1 MELGLVQFYL
11 IYENNIN
18 LLQYTI
24 HKLEKGDYTLKMHI
38 RHEKKD
44 LLERLTDM
52 PLLLSQKLSTP
63 INLDIYA
70 NQSQAIIGGK
80 KMVAACIPPGHIL
93 PLYIAPLSNESK

>member
-1 MELGLVQFYL
+1 
-11 IYENNIN
+11 
-18 LLQYTI
+18 
-24 HKLEKGDYTLKMHI
+24 MHI

-70 NQSQAIIGGK
+70 NQSQASIGGK
-80 KMVAACIPPGHIL
+80 KMVAAFIPLGHIL

>member
-1 MELGLVQFYL
+1 MIL
-11 IYENNIN
+11 I
-18 LLQYTI
+18 LQYTI

-80 KMVAACIPPGHIL
+80 KMVAASIPPGHIL